1 VRYLKFLYLLLGV
14 ALLAAVLAEI
24 DVAEVAERAL
34 GIGWGLAVV
43 LVIYLAAFVIDSF
56 TWQLALIDVPLDATW
71 LYRTWKA
78 RMVGEA
84 FNYVI
89 PAGGMGGEP
98 VKAVLLKKY
107 YGIGYRQGT
116 ASLVLGKTVNMIAL
130 VTFLAGGFALM
141 LGAPLLPP
149 SYKVIAG
156 VGLAAV
162 ALGTFLFFVIQRLK
176 ITSVA
181 GTWLSRWRYARRVED
196 WLHHV
201 RDVDE
206 RLSSFYTTYR
216 GRFAWA
222 VALALVNWL
231 LGVLEIYYTMI
242 FLGHPMTLAE
252 AWIIE
257 AVAQMVRTGTFF
269 IPASIGAQEGAFLLV
284 CGAMSGS
291 PTLGVAVALIRRF
304 REIVWILWGFLLA
317 SLFSVTPAF
326 GDE

>member
-1 VRYLKFLYLLLGV
+1 MRYLKFLYLLLGV

-222 VALALVNWL
+222 VVLALVNWL

-317 SLFSVTPAF
+317 SLFSFTPAF

>member
-1 VRYLKFLYLLLGV
+1 MRYLKFLYLLLGV
-14 ALLAAVLAEI
+14 ALLAVVLAEI
-24 DVAEVAERAL
+24 DVAAVAERAV

-43 LVIYLAAFVIDSF
+43 LIIYLAAFVIDSF

-116 ASLVLGKTVNMIAL
+116 ASLILGKTVNMIAL

-149 SYKVIAG
+149 SYKVVAG

-162 ALGTFLFFVIQRLK
+162 ALGTFLFFVIQWLK
-176 ITSVA
+176 FTSIA
-181 GTWLSRWRYARRVED
+181 GTRLSSWRYARRVED